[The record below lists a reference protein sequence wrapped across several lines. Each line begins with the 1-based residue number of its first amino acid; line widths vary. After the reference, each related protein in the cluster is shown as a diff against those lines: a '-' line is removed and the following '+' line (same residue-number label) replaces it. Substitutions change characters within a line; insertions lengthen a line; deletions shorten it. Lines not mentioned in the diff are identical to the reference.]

1 MSTFML
7 KNNSSNFT
15 LVSNVFI
22 EKYMPKARGEFI
34 KVYLLMLKYNN
45 SGEMGANSTIL
56 ASTLNL
62 LESDILNALNYW
74 NDEGVIKLI
83 PIDKMGNY
91 NIEFIDLVED
101 SKSRSKEVN
110 LLEALNKTS
119 TKDMLNDIE
128 RLLGRPL
135 SPKEMTTYLSW
146 QEEFNFSSELIL
158 ILIEYC
164 VSRGKSDY
172 RYIEKVA
179 IAWHDMNITS
189 IDDAQNYIKKTEDK
203 WIKIRHIL
211 NYLGIKNPELM
222 KPQQEMLEKW
232 IIDYALKQ
240 YQCKIDIVHS
250 NFKNLEAILNDLNIE
265 YIDGILSSWNKNNLK
280 TLAAIENKEVAYKA
294 SQSPHN
300 NKNFIKK
307 TPEVNPL
314 KFNNFEAREYD
325 YDSLEKK
332 LLGWDKDD

>member
-1 MSTFML
+1 ML

-15 LVSNVFI
+15 PVSNVFI

-56 ASTLNL
+56 ASSLNL

-74 NDEGVIKLI
+74 HDEGVLRLI

-91 NIEFIDLVED
+91 NVEFIDLVED
-101 SKSRSKEVN
+101 SKSKNKEIN

-146 QEEFNFSSELIL
+146 QDEFNFSSELIL
-158 ILIEYC
+158 ILLEYC

-179 IAWHDMNITS
+179 IAWHDMNITT

-203 WIKIRHIL
+203 WVKIRHIL

-222 KPQQEMLEKW
+222 KPQEEMLEKW
-232 IIDYALKQ
+232 IIDYAFPLEVIEKACNICFQ
-240 YQCKIDIVHS
+240 RLNRPD
-250 NFKNLEAILNDLNIE
+250 FK

-280 TLAAIENKEVAYKA
+280 TLVDIERKEANYK
-294 SQSPHN
+294 SNQSN
-300 NKNFIKK
+300 RNFTSKQQ
-307 TPEVNPL
+307 EVNPL